1 MFHDGAEYFLVF
13 SPYPDPINNLASDC
27 FICSI
32 FDHFSSSFNTCWTD
46 VINFT
51 GDGLKQIWSDHRVMT
66 AATLTAL
73 PLEHCMFE
81 RFGTAIFPV
90 EDMTP
95 HSDIDAKL
103 KFEGAD
109 LRYYVMRLRHRP
121 AVLASMTRHQKATQC
136 LGSADAQPWWLAV
149 ADPSLQPE
157 ELSVASVQLVAV
169 APGEAV
175 QLHQG
180 TWHAGPF
187 FQAPTALF
195 FNLELGDTNLT
206 DHNFQRLTTPVKLN
220 LD

>member
-1 MFHDGAEYFLVF
+1 
-13 SPYPDPINNLASDC
+13 
-27 FICSI
+27 
-32 FDHFSSSFNTCWTD
+32 
-46 VINFT
+46 
-51 GDGLKQIWSDHRVMT
+51 MT

-73 PLEHCMFE
+73 PLEHCKFE
-81 RFGTAIFPV
+81 RFGTAILPV

-121 AVLASMTRHQKATQC
+121 AVLAGMTRHQRATQC

-149 ADPSLQPE
+149 AAPALQPE
-157 ELSVASVQLVAV
+157 ELCAGSLQLVLV
-169 APGEAV
+169 GPGEAV

-187 FQAPTALF
+187 FQASTALF
-195 FNLELGDTNLT
+195 YNLELGDTNLT
-206 DHNFQRLTTPVKLN
+206 DHNFQRLATPLKLI

>member
-1 MFHDGAEYFLVF
+1 ML
-13 SPYPDPINNLASDC
+13 
-27 FICSI
+27 
-32 FDHFSSSFNTCWTD
+32 
-46 VINFT
+46 
-51 GDGLKQIWSDHRVMT
+51 SDHRVMT

-73 PLEHCMFE
+73 PLGHCKFE

-90 EDMTP
+90 DDMTP
-95 HSDIDAKL
+95 HSDVDAKL

-121 AVLASMTRHQKATQC
+121 AVLASMTRHQRATQC

-149 ADPSLQPE
+149 AAPALQPE
-157 ELSVASVQLVAV
+157 QLSSASVLLVAV
-169 APGEAV
+169 GPGEAV

-187 FQAPTALF
+187 FHAPTALF
-195 FNLELGDTNLT
+195 YNLELSDTNLN
-206 DHNFQRLTTPVKLN
+206 DHNFQALNAPLKLM

>member
-1 MFHDGAEYFLVF
+1 
-13 SPYPDPINNLASDC
+13 
-27 FICSI
+27 
-32 FDHFSSSFNTCWTD
+32 
-46 VINFT
+46 
-51 GDGLKQIWSDHRVMT
+51 MT

-73 PLEHCMFE
+73 PLEQSKFE
-81 RFGTAIFPV
+81 RFGTAILPV

-121 AVLASMTRHQKATQC
+121 AVLASMTRHQRATQC

-149 ADPSLQPE
+149 AAPSLEPD
-157 ELSVASVQLVAV
+157 ELCVASVHLVAV
-169 APGEAV
+169 SPGEAV

-187 FQAPTALF
+187 FLASTALF
-195 FNLELGDTNLT
+195 YNLELGDTNLT
-206 DHNFQRLTTPVKLN
+206 DHNFQPLATPVKLN